1 MIMED
6 RQTIEQAA
14 QHVFDVMAK
23 RVSAEDLQRIMD
35 AYKMAA
41 EAHEG
46 QKRNTGEPYI
56 MHPVAVAAIAAEELE
71 LDANTVIA
79 AFLHDVV
86 EDTHFTLEDIRSR
99 FGDDVAFLVDV
110 VTKRKKHNYEH
121 TKQVDNYRQILESVH
136 FDIRALLVK
145 LSDRLHNMR
154 TLDSMRPDKQMKIA
168 GETDFFYA
176 PLAGRLGLYYVKTE
190 MQNLSF
196 RFRCP
201 SEYEQIVNQIEE
213 DRVRTEASVK
223 AFTDEINDIIKS
235 VGIPARTQV
244 RYRKP
249 YSIWR
254 DMKENNCDF
263 AHVEF
268 KHFVRIIYEPI
279 SEWARSQ
286 NSEKDTSLF
295 IYSCLTSHFK
305 ERPGSVVSYIDV
317 PKDNGYQ
324 SFHVQLLNRD
334 GVWEELHIASER
346 MHRNARLGC
355 VVERDESWLERFT
368 TVLRNI
374 AGSGD
379 GYLFMDS
386 VSSSLYNEDILAF
399 TPKGKGII
407 LPKGATALD
416 FAFELHSEIGEHA
429 KYARINGSLKP
440 IKTPLQRGDCVEI
453 GTSEDVVPK
462 REWLSYAKTYKA
474 RKVLH
479 DLLRNEKSMDFHLCE
494 ECDPLPG
501 QEVIGFKDAEGTVT
515 VHSRN
520 CPLAIKLASENGN
533 SIVSVAFDANLS
545 RTYPVTIKIVAIDR
559 YHLLRDIIDCFVE
572 HQHLSMTKLTTH
584 TEEEIVTC
592 IIDVPVHSVDE
603 LHHTMERISA
613 IPGVD
618 EVRRLSKVKHLIE
631 KK

>member
-1 MIMED
+1 ME
-6 RQTIEQAA
+6 A

-23 RVSAEDLQRIMD
+23 RVSAEDLQRIKD
-35 AYKMAA
+35 AYEMAA
-41 EAHEG
+41 KAHEG

-56 MHPVAVAAIAAEELE
+56 VHPVAVANIAAEELE

-86 EDTHFTLEDIRSR
+86 EDTDYTLEDIRSR

-136 FDIRALLVK
+136 FDVRALLVK

-176 PLAGRLGLYYVKTE
+176 PLAGRLGLYSVKTE

-201 SEYEQIVNQIEE
+201 REYEQIVAQLEE
-213 DRVRTEASVK
+213 DRLRTEASVK
-223 AFTDEINDIIKS
+223 EFTEEIESIFVKF
-235 VGIPARTQV
+235 GIPARVQV

-254 DMKENNCDF
+254 EMRENNCDF
-263 AHVEF
+263 THVDF
-268 KHFVRIIYEPI
+268 KHFIRVIYEPVK
-279 SEWARSQ
+279 EWSRSQ
-286 NSEKDTSLF
+286 SPEKDTTLF
-295 IYSCLTSHFK
+295 IYSCLTSYFK
-305 ERPGSVVSYIDV
+305 ERPGSVVNYIDS

-324 SFHVQLLNRD
+324 SFHVQMLNRA

-355 VVERDESWLERFT
+355 VVERDESWLERFK
-368 TVLRNI
+368 TVLQNI
-374 AGSGD
+374 AESGD
-379 GYLFMDS
+379 GYIFMDS

-399 TPKGKGII
+399 TPGGKGII

-416 FAFELHSEIGEHA
+416 FAFEVHTEVGEHA
-429 KYARINGSLKP
+429 KYARINGALSP
-440 IKTPLQRGDCVEI
+440 IKTELHRGDCVEI

-462 REWLSYAKTYKA
+462 REWLKYAKTYKA
-474 RKVLH
+474 RKRLH
-479 DLLRNEKSMDFHLCE
+479 DILRNGDEQSFKI
-494 ECDPLPG
+494 CDDCNPLPG
-501 QEVIGFKDAEGTVT
+501 EEVIGFKDADGEITI
-515 VHSRN
+515 HSRN
-520 CPLAIKLASENGN
+520 CPSAIKLASENGN
-533 SIVSVAFDANLS
+533 SIVSVAFDPDPS
-545 RTYPVTIKIVAIDR
+545 RTYPVTIQIVAIDR

-572 HQHLSMTKLTTH
+572 RQHLSMYQLSTH
-584 TEEEIVTC
+584 TEDEIVSC
-592 IIDVPVHSVDE
+592 VIDFAVHSVDE
-603 LHHTMERISA
+603 LRMTMSSISA
-613 IPGVD
+613 IPGVE
-618 EVRRLSKVKHLIE
+618 EVRRLP
-631 KK
+631 KKSQ